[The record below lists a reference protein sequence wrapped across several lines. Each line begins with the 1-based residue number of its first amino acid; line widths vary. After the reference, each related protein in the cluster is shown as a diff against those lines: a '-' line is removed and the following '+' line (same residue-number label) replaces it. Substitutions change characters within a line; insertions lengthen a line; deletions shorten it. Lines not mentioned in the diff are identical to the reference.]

1 MMEIKIPLGAYQR
14 AEVVAADLGDQ
25 FTESGQAPRSAL
37 VTLVGNE
44 SFQIKTVTLAL
55 SERAQ
60 RDLILALEANL
71 GPESERTAN
80 ALEYFEQLP
89 YAEVRR

>member
-1 MMEIKIPLGAYQR
+1 MEIKIPLGAYQR
-14 AEVVAADLGDQ
+14 AEIAAADLGDQ

-37 VTLVGNE
+37 VTFVGSE
-44 SFQIKTVTLAL
+44 DFQLKKVTLAL

-60 RDLILALEANL
+60 RDLIIALEANL
-71 GPESERTAN
+71 DPESERTVN